1 MSRMSSFETLW
12 AARHGVPAETLV
24 QYRFE
29 SKEGYRLPG
38 MAAHFRTYCDTL
50 DSVVIEL
57 PVLNPEMFGCNV
69 IFGHEKARSEAE
81 KAITAA
87 GLRVAP

>member
-1 MSRMSSFETLW
+1 MSRMEKFEKVW

-57 PVLNPEMFGCNV
+57 PYSSCFAYDQVDL
-69 IFGHEKARSEAE
+69 
-81 KAITAA
+81 AIEECRESIEAA